1 MRRMPMHFRRSLV
14 TLAVVLGT
22 AAAADAGSL
31 ASGPAYSNGQ
41 SFADCLIRN
50 IGTAS
55 VNVLWSN
62 IVIYGDGVG
71 VLPITNQSCSAGPL
85 APGALCGVR
94 ANAVS
99 GAMSCS
105 ATVPGVA
112 SKFRGSF
119 EIRDAS
125 DHTLVHE
132 ALR

>member
-1 MRRMPMHFRRSLV
+1 MNFRRSVV
-14 TLAVVLGT
+14 TLAILLGT
-22 AAAADAGSL
+22 TTAADAGSL

-50 IGTAS
+50 VGTAPVS
-55 VNVLWSN
+55 VLWSN

-71 VLPITNQSCSAGPL
+71 ILPITNQSCSVGPL
-85 APGALCGVR
+85 APGALCVVR
-94 ANAVS
+94 ANAVP